1 MKKKQ
6 KTLIWRFYTARTHHQ
21 AESITEGSPRMNY
34 LVGTMHVTDNQAFT
48 FETQMKKRLLECQI
62 FATEFNLDDTDLTIV
77 KAVMLLPDGKTL
89 EQILPKKLY
98 AKTVIFLKKR
108 FNESIENYENFKP
121 IIFSKLVTDA
131 VLSNDRMLPLDDVL
145 FQFARENGRIL
156 RGVETFEEQ
165 INILNNM
172 SLKGQIK
179 SLKDM
184 IGGFSKVRKE
194 LLRTAEWY
202 VEADLKNLYKS
213 ARGSMKGNRQLMIF
227 DRNELM
233 ADRIVEM
240 TAENTVCAA
249 IGAGHFWGEKGV
261 LNALRKK
268 GFIVEP
274 D

>member
-1 MKKKQ
+1 VAFLIKKNMKKKQ
-6 KTLIWRFYTARTHHQ
+6 KTLIWRFYTE
-21 AESITEGSPRMNY
+21 ESSRMNY

-48 FETQMKKRLLECQI
+48 FETLMKKRLLECNI
-62 FATEFNLDDTDLTIV
+62 FATEFNLDDADLTI
-77 KAVMLLPDGKTL
+77 AQAAMLLPEGKTL
-89 EQILPKKLY
+89 NQILSKKLY
-98 AKTVIFLKKR
+98 TKTAFFLKKQL
-108 FNESIENYENFKP
+108 NESIENYENFKP

-131 VLSNDRMLPLDDVL
+131 VLSNDRMLSLDDML

-165 INILNNM
+165 ISILNTM

-184 IGGFSKVRKE
+184 VGGFSKVRKE

-202 VEADLKNLYKS
+202 VEGDLKNLYKS
-213 ARGSMKGNRQLMIF
+213 ARGSMKGNRKLMIS

-233 ADRIVEM
+233 ARRIADM
-240 TAENTVCAA
+240 SAENSVCAA

-261 LNALRKK
+261 LNGLRKL
-268 GFIVEP
+268 GFTVVP